1 MINYEHILWVYL
13 YYTQDVIVKNQY
25 TMKKTIKSNRLNIL
39 ITPEDKEKLH
49 YVSERLSSDKSKVIR
64 HLINQ
69 TYELLHH
76 E

>member
-1 MINYEHILWVYL
+1 
-13 YYTQDVIVKNQY
+13 
-25 TMKKTIKSNRLNIL
+25 MKKTTKTNRLNIL
-39 ITPEDKEKLH
+39 VTDEDKEKLQ

-76 E
+76 Q

>member
-1 MINYEHILWVYL
+1 
-13 YYTQDVIVKNQY
+13 
-25 TMKKTIKSNRLNIL
+25 MKKTTKTNRLNIL
-39 ITPEDKEKLH
+39 VTDEDKEKLQ